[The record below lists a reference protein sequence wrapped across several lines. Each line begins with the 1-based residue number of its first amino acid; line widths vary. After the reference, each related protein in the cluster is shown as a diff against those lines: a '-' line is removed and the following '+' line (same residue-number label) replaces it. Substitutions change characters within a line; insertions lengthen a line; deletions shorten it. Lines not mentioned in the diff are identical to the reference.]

1 MSEMMSEA
9 EMPATFSD
17 LRGQTKESA
26 TKAKKHQP
34 YNDDV
39 ADLAHPLFPR
49 LLGAPFIGII
59 CCEKSLSG
67 PSSLI
72 LVLRK

>member
-1 MSEMMSEA
+1 MISEA

-17 LRGQTKESA
+17 IRGQTKESA

-39 ADLAHPLFPR
+39 DDLAHPLFPP
-49 LLGAPFIGII
+49 LLSTPFIGTT

-67 PSSLI
+67 TRSLI
-72 LVLRK
+72 LVLGK